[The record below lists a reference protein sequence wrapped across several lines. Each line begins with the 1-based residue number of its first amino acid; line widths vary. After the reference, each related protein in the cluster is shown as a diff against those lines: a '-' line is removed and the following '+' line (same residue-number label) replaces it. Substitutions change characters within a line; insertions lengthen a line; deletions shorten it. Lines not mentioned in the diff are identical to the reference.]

1 MQIGGILRFKMET
14 STSGGSLRLR
24 ADARRNRDKL
34 LAAAVAAFAES
45 GTDVSLE
52 GIAKRAGVGIGTLY
66 RHFPTR
72 DALVEAAYRKELD
85 RLTGSAEEL
94 LATLPPDAAL
104 AEWMDR
110 FVAYAT
116 AKRGMKSALN
126 AIVASGSD
134 LFVNARRQQLD
145 AISKLLDAG
154 VAAGSIR
161 SDVGP
166 DDVLRAMGAV
176 WQVDDPEQARKLLG
190 LLMDGLRHGA

>member
-1 MQIGGILRFKMET
+1 MET
-14 STSGGSLRLR
+14 STSGGTLRLR

-52 GIAKRAGVGIGTLY
+52 AIAKRAGVGIGTLY

-110 FVAYAT
+110 FVAYAA

-134 LFVNARRQQLD
+134 LFLNARRQQLE
-145 AISKLLDAG
+145 AIGRLLDAG
-154 VAAGSIR
+154 VAAGTIR
-161 SDVGP
+161 SDVDA

-176 WQVDDPEQARKLLG
+176 WQVDDPEQARKLLR

>member
-1 MQIGGILRFKMET
+1 
-14 STSGGSLRLR
+14 LR

-34 LAAAVAAFAES
+34 LTAAAAVFAES
-45 GTDVSLE
+45 GTDASLE
-52 GIAKRAGVGIGTLY
+52 AIAKRAGVGIGTLY

-72 DALVEAAYRKELD
+72 DALVEAAYRAELD

-94 LATLPPDAAL
+94 LAALPPDAAL

-110 FVAYAT
+110 FVTYAA
-116 AKRGMKSALN
+116 AKRGMKGALN

-134 LFVNARRQQLD
+134 LFVNARRQQHE
-145 AISKLLDAG
+145 AIAKLLDAG
-154 VAAGSIR
+154 VAAGTIR
-161 SDVGP
+161 SDVDA

-176 WQVDDPEQARKLLG
+176 WQVDDLEQAHKLLR